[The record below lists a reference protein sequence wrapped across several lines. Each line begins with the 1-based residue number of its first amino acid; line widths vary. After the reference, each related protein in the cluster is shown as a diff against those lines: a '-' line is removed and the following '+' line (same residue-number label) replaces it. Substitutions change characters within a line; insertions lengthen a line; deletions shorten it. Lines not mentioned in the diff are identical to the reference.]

1 MSAFERSYHT
11 QTFQND
17 IEVEDEEFDHTETS
31 EKAIKCDKL
40 IWIVIGETISNWK
53 LESTIN
59 EFCSFKNKAQY
70 YWKLTKQEQP
80 SISSEFVI

>member
-40 IWIVIGETISNWK
+40 I
-53 LESTIN
+53 
-59 EFCSFKNKAQY
+59 
-70 YWKLTKQEQP
+70 
-80 SISSEFVI
+80 